1 MSLTTR
7 GLAATAVVAVLGA
20 AAPRRAAAQSRAAVE
35 QERRDF
41 AAWVA
46 DAPLSPR
53 RAVGVFPLGDG
64 LTLGPASAAIPLAG
78 VAAGRLRER
87 DGRLMLEQGAAR
99 LVVARGRPATLGRW
113 KLLPS
118 GPPGRTAVTV
128 FAPELRAGKP
138 PEWFGYDARMV
149 YPVELVP
156 AAAPAVIRLLAPDGV
171 EVEANEA
178 GSVTVTL
185 GGKAHVLIVRRLPGA
200 SDEESELEI
209 FFRDASNGRT
219 TYPAGRFVALIPQSG
234 TRYLLDFNRARN
246 PFCAYNTAYPCPAP
260 WRGNSLDNT
269 IAAGERYAGGGLKV
283 PPGGS

>member
-1 MSLTTR
+1 MSIATR
-7 GLAATAVVAVLGA
+7 GLASTAVLAVLGA
-20 AAPRRAAAQSRAAVE
+20 AAPRRAVAQSRVAVE

-46 DAPLSPR
+46 SAPLSPR

-64 LTLGPASAAIPLAG
+64 LSLGPASSAIPLAG
-78 VAAGRLRER
+78 VAAGRLSER
-87 DGRLMLEQGAAR
+87 DGRLLLEQDGAR

-138 PEWFGYDARMV
+138 PEWFGYDDRMV
-149 YPVELVP
+149 YPVQLVP
-156 AAAPAVIRLLAPDGV
+156 AATPAAIRLLAPDGV
-171 EVEANEA
+171 EVEASEA

-185 GGKAHVLIVRRLPGA
+185 GGKPHVLIVRRLPGA
-200 SDEESELEI
+200 SEEESELEI

-260 WRGNSLDNT
+260 WRGNSLDST
-269 IAAGERYAGGGLKV
+269 IAVGERYAGGGLKV